1 MAVGLFLRS
10 VINMGTGMLIR
21 RSIAKTKQAEF
32 GSIVFQ
38 PMPFRAGL
46 RDLDVYGH
54 MNNGRLLPPPP
65 CQLAWL
71 LLCGVG
77 VAAWRRAGSC
87 GRSGLIANSCL
98 RPSGR
103 DG

>member
-1 MAVGLFLRS
+1 MFNFDRLREQSWGMAVGLFLRS

-54 MNNGRLLPPPP
+54 MNNGRLYPRPPANWPG
-65 CQLAWL
+65 CS
-71 LLCGVG
+71 C
-77 VAAWRRAGSC
+77 VALAWRRGGARARVG
-87 GRSGLIANSCL
+87 G
-98 RPSGR
+98 PV
-103 DG
+103 